1 MKKCLHCNEMCENS
15 VVICPKCGAM
25 VETYVDH
32 KEYMNVYHVNHGKRI
47 KNKKIILWFLLGL
60 ILPYIGFVVSWIIYD
75 GERERAKALLIGAI
89 VSTIISTFLPY
100 LLMLFVVDS
109 EKPKDKGG
117 SNGAQQIKA
126 LLEIYKS
133 L

>member
-1 MKKCLHCNEMCENS
+1 MKKCLHCDEMCEDG

-25 VETYVDH
+25 VDTYVNH

-60 ILPYIGFVVSWIIYD
+60 VLPYIGFIVSWIIFD
-75 GERERAKALLIGAI
+75 GEREKAKAILIGAI
-89 VSTIISTFLPY
+89 VSTIITSFLPY
-100 LLMLFVVDS
+100 VLVMFTSDSNNEGNSDNKGQKIKLLM
-109 EKPKDKGG
+109 
-117 SNGAQQIKA
+117 
-126 LLEIYKS
+126 EIYKN